1 MPDDKPTPTD
11 ETKDPQ
17 TSPAAPATE
26 PEKPAATPPAADP
39 AATPAPA
46 EPQQP
51 EVDIDK
57 LKASL
62 ETSSAKLRTTRKEL
76 SESQKQLEAA
86 QAEAAE
92 WKSKY
97 EALETDRADAAK
109 IIAATGIDPVKPV
122 PQGQEMTVERF
133 YAMSH
138 PDRMKWKKA
147 NRDAFNDL
155 FYSGNQ

>member
-11 ETKDPQ
+11 ETRNPQ
-17 TSPAAPATE
+17 
-26 PEKPAATPPAADP
+26 
-39 AATPAPA
+39 ATPAPA
-46 EPQQP
+46 EPEKPATNPPAADPATTPAPAETHQP
-51 EVDIDK
+51 EVDIDIDK

-62 ETSSAKLRTTRKEL
+62 ETSSTKLKNTRKEL
-76 SESQKQLEAA
+76 AESQKQLETA

-147 NRDAFNDL
+147 NRDAFNEL

>member
-11 ETKDPQ
+11 ETKNPQ
-17 TSPAAPATE
+17 ATPAPAE
-26 PEKPAATPPAADP
+26 PEKPAPIPPATDP

-46 EPQQP
+46 ENQQP

-62 ETSSAKLRTTRKEL
+62 ETSSTKLKNTRKEL
-76 SESQKQLEAA
+76 AESQKQLETA

-147 NRDAFNDL
+147 NRDAFNEL

>member
-11 ETKDPQ
+11 ETKNPQ
-17 TSPAAPATE
+17 ATPAPAAPE
-26 PEKPAATPPAADP
+26 QPAAAPPAADP
-39 AATPAPA
+39 AATPAPT

-62 ETSSAKLRTTRKEL
+62 ETSSSKLRTTRKEL

-86 QAEAAE
+86 QTEAAE

-147 NRDAFNDL
+147 NRDAFNEL

>member
-11 ETKDPQ
+11 ENKNPQ
-17 TSPAAPATE
+17 ATPAPVE
-26 PEKPAATPPAADP
+26 PEKPAAETPATDP

-46 EPQQP
+46 ENQQP

-62 ETSSAKLRTTRKEL
+62 ETSSTKLRNTRKEL
-76 SESQKQLEAA
+76 AESQKQLETA

-147 NRDAFNDL
+147 NRDAFNEL

>member
-11 ETKDPQ
+11 ETKNPQ
-17 TSPAAPATE
+17 ATPAPAE
-26 PEKPAATPPAADP
+26 PEKPATEPPAADP

-62 ETSSAKLRTTRKEL
+62 ETSSTKLKNTRKEL
-76 SESQKQLEAA
+76 AESQKQLETA

-147 NRDAFNDL
+147 NRDAFNEL